1 MTTHLLDQL
10 NSPQKEA
17 VTAGDGPV
25 MILAGAGSGK
35 TRVLTRR
42 LAWLMTEQGLS
53 PYEILAVTFTNKAA
67 REMRERIAEWVHLDP
82 GTTRR
87 LWIGTFH
94 GMSARMLRQNADQIG
109 FTNNFLILDA
119 ADQERMI
126 RKLAEEQQFAH
137 TYWTPKRL
145 ITTISRWKDGGLG
158 PEDITEEH
166 FRHPQDWLQIST
178 LFTRYQ
184 AELRKTNC
192 MDFGDLLVHCLK
204 LWRQYPETLDRY
216 RRGFRHIL
224 VDEYQDTNK
233 VQYEWMQALASHHGN
248 LCVVGD
254 DDQSIYSW
262 RGARL
267 DNILN
272 FEKDFPNTRIIRL
285 EQNYRSTGNILK
297 AASHLIDHNMGRM
310 GKTLWTDGPDGPKI
324 VRYAAEDGN
333 DEAWFVANEIKRA
346 LASRSGP
353 HQAAILVR
361 AAHQTR
367 VLEEALNRQQIP
379 YQMMGGFRFM
389 ERAEIKDALA
399 YLRLAHSLSDDL
411 AFERIINTP
420 KRKLGDKALATMQ
433 SVALADNTSLFHG
446 AKRVVA
452 ENLLGKATTAPLAQ
466 FLALIEKAAAEL
478 DAGVS
483 PGEVLDHLMTESGY
497 RDSLS
502 IADRGEEKIENLL
515 ELHAFL
521 QQETDLTGFFE
532 RVTLDGDPQDEARAA
547 TEQVVLSTLHAAKGL
562 EFPLVFLVGMEEGL
576 LPHKLAIQD
585 NDETGLEEERRLTYV
600 GMTRAKEK
608 LYLSHAKF
616 RYMYN
621 RNEPTRPSRFLREL
635 PEEIMEIKGFK
646 VTTRQGIGGFHGYN
660 NRFSRR

>member
-1 MTTHLLDQL
+1 MATHLLDEL
-10 NSPQKEA
+10 NPPQKEA
-17 VTAGDGPV
+17 VTAAGGPV

-42 LAWLMTEQGLS
+42 LAWLMMEQGLS
-53 PYEILAVTFTNKAA
+53 PYELLAVTFTNKAA
-67 REMRERIAEWVHLDP
+67 REMRDRVAEWVHLDQ
-82 GTTRR
+82 GAARR

-94 GMSARMLRQNADQIG
+94 GMSARMLRQNAEQLG
-109 FTNNFLILDA
+109 FTNNFLILDT

-126 RKLAEEQQFAH
+126 RKLAEELQFAN

-145 ITTISRWKDGGLG
+145 VNTISRWKDGGLG
-158 PEDITEEH
+158 PEEITEEH
-166 FRHPQDWLQIST
+166 FRTHKEWLQISE

-192 MDFGDLLVHCLK
+192 MDFGDLLVYCLK
-204 LWRQYPETLDRY
+204 LWRQHPEILDRY
-216 RRGFRHIL
+216 RKGFRHIL

-297 AASHLIDHNMGRM
+297 AASTLIDHNLGRM

-324 VRYAAEDGN
+324 VRYVAEDGN

-346 LASRSGP
+346 LQSRSGP

-367 VLEEALNRQQIP
+367 VIEEALSRQHIP
-379 YQMMGGFRFM
+379 FQMMGGFRFM

-399 YLRLAHSLSDDL
+399 YLRLAHSLSDDM

-433 SVALADNTSLFHG
+433 SIALEDNTSLFNG

-452 ENLLGKATTAPLAQ
+452 ENLLGKATTAPLVQ
-466 FLALIEKAAAEL
+466 FLSLIEKAAAEL

-483 PGEVLDHLMTESGY
+483 PGEVLDHLMKESGY
-497 RDSLS
+497 QDALS

-521 QQETDLTGFFE
+521 RQETDLTGFFE
-532 RVTLDGDPQDEARAA
+532 RVTLDGDPNDEAKAA

-621 RNEPTRPSRFLREL
+621 RNEPTQPSRFLREL

-646 VTTRQGIGGFHGYN
+646 VATRQGIGGFHGR